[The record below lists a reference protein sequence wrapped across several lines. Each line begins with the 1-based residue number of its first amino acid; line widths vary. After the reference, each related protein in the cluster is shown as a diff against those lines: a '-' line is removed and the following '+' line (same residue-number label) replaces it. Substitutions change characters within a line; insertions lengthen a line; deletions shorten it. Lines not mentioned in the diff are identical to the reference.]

1 MTNGKGLRFETLD
14 FRNSLGGQFT
24 LSTQLKKKNKQTENK
39 LLLFEVTK
47 LSQYFNVVIVFHFF
61 SIKGF
66 LISMIVFMLSS

>member
-14 FRNSLGGQFT
+14 FRNSLGSQFT
-24 LSTQLKKKNKQTENK
+24 LSTQLKKKTKQTENK

>member
-14 FRNSLGGQFT
+14 FRNSLGSQFT
-24 LSTQLKKKNKQTENK
+24 LSTQLKKKTKQTENK

-66 LISMIVFMLSS
+66 LISMIIFMLSS

>member
-1 MTNGKGLRFETLD
+1 MTNDKELRFETLD

-24 LSTQLKKKNKQTENK
+24 LSTQLKKKNKQTKNK

-47 LSQYFNVVIVFHFF
+47 LPQYCNVVIVFHFF

-66 LISMIVFMLSS
+66 LISMIIFMLSS